1 MESTSDISALSH
13 ELFDEF
19 ARLGRNTR
27 PDMRNATRGE
37 MGVIRILHNENG
49 PLTPSEISD
58 RAHISPARVAN
69 VLRALE
75 EKGWVAREH
84 SREDLR
90 RVTVTLTEAGDAE
103 RMRRRAQF
111 EAHAEAFLAKLG
123 EADTREAIR
132 ILSRANQILEDEKRG
147 EAQ

>member
-1 MESTSDISALSH
+1 MESTSATSVLAHD
-13 ELFDEF
+13 LFEQF

-37 MGVIRILHNENG
+37 MGVIRMLHEEGG
-49 PLTPSEISD
+49 PLTPSQISD
-58 RAHISPARVAN
+58 RACISPARVAN

-84 SREDLR
+84 STEDRR

-103 RMRRRAQF
+103 RRRCRKEF
-111 EAHAEAFLAKLG
+111 ETHTQAFLAKLG
-123 EADTREAIR
+123 ERDTRDAIR
-132 ILSRANQILEDEKRG
+132 VLAHANQILEDEKNGG
-147 EAQ
+147 ER

>member
-1 MESTSDISALSH
+1 MESTSPTSALAH
-13 ELFDEF
+13 DLFEQF
-19 ARLGRNTR
+19 ARLGRNVR

-37 MGVIRILHNENG
+37 MGVIRMLHEEDG
-49 PLTPSEISD
+49 PLTPSQISD

-84 SREDLR
+84 SSEDRR

-103 RMRRRAQF
+103 RRRCRAEF
-111 EAHAEAFLAKLG
+111 EAHTEAFLAKLG
-123 EADTREAIR
+123 EQDTRDAIR
-132 ILSRANQILEDEKRG
+132 VLKHANQILEEERNG
-147 EAQ
+147 GGR